1 MSQPYLLIPDMT
13 APTPGNSDLLL
24 LSRLTTLKIKKKL
37 KGGQNPENET
47 PKLII
52 GTNNE
57 TFTLVKDC

>member
-1 MSQPYLLIPDMT
+1 MQRVLT
-13 APTPGNSDLLL
+13 RGEAPENFDPPL
-24 LSRLTTLKIKKKL
+24 LSRLKKFKIKKKL

>member
-1 MSQPYLLIPDMT
+1 MSSPCLLIPDMT

-24 LSRLTTLKIKKKL
+24 LSRLTTLKKKNL

-52 GTNNE
+52 RTNNE